1 MNATSIM
8 LTTYNRLSLTQ
19 RMLDNFFQVTTS
31 PYRLIIVDNG
41 SADGTPQYL
50 QKLQPPEN
58 CLSFDTILNQE
69 NKGIASGRNQGL
81 KQANIYGEQW
91 LATLDNDIELPKN
104 WLEDC
109 TNIIRVNPR
118 FTVGVNLE
126 GVTYPLMTQNGK
138 TFQYKAKGNLGSACM
153 VFNRGLHDKI
163 GYFTTEYQ
171 KYGEEDADWGFRTLM
186 AGYNLAYLLEPGCH
200 FGVGE
205 LDTGEYRK
213 FKDECRLQNIAK
225 FQQNCHAYMRKE
237 KPIYITYSEK

>member
-126 GVTYPLMTQNGK
+126 G
-138 TFQYKAKGNLGSACM
+138 
-153 VFNRGLHDKI
+153 
-163 GYFTTEYQ
+163 
-171 KYGEEDADWGFRTLM
+171 
-186 AGYNLAYLLEPGCH
+186 
-200 FGVGE
+200 
-205 LDTGEYRK
+205 
-213 FKDECRLQNIAK
+213 
-225 FQQNCHAYMRKE
+225 
-237 KPIYITYSEK
+237 